1 MRFGL
6 FILCLLVPAAGA
18 FGQSVVDNPLGN
30 PSNPLVALDEASAA
44 LMGEGA
50 EGRSRLLNILLMLT
64 VLTLVPSVLLMCT
77 CFTRVV
83 IILGLLR
90 QAIGTQ
96 GLPPGQVLT
105 GLALFLSLYAM
116 APTLER
122 VWSDGVQPF
131 VSDEQPDYRVAWT
144 NCERPMRDF
153 MFAQIDATGGWS
165 ALYSLLEHRG
175 MDLTDPTI
183 IAYDDVPTLT
193 LVPAFMLS
201 ELRAAFI
208 VGFKIALPFL
218 VIDLVV
224 SSILISMGMMMLP
237 PVLVSL
243 PFKLLLFVLVDGWTL
258 LSVGILGQVA
268 DPLTSM
274 MGGFG

>member
-1 MRFGL
+1 MR
-6 FILCLLVPAAGA
+6 
-18 FGQSVVDNPLGN
+18 
-30 PSNPLVALDEASAA
+30 E
-44 LMGEGA
+44 
-50 EGRSRLLNILLMLT
+50 
-64 VLTLVPSVLLMCT
+64 
-77 CFTRVV
+77 
-83 IILGLLR
+83 
-90 QAIGTQ
+90 
-96 GLPPGQVLT
+96 
-105 GLALFLSLYAM
+105 
-116 APTLER
+116 
-122 VWSDGVQPF
+122 
-131 VSDEQPDYRVAWT
+131 
-144 NCERPMRDF
+144 F

-165 ALYSLLEHRG
+165 ALYALLEHRG

>member
-1 MRFGL
+1 
-6 FILCLLVPAAGA
+6 
-18 FGQSVVDNPLGN
+18 
-30 PSNPLVALDEASAA
+30 
-44 LMGEGA
+44 MGEGA

-144 NCERPMRDF
+144 NCERPMREF

-165 ALYSLLEHRG
+165 ALYALLEHRG